1 MIKNERLGIA
11 LIVLTGI
18 ILLVAL
24 GMYGPI
30 PQDLEYHQ
38 FSDTATYFSIPNTLN
53 VVSNLPLLLAGLFC
67 FLVMLRDEKDYLI
80 CRTNRRA
87 YLVFFLGVALVGLGS
102 AYYHL
107 SPDNETLV
115 WDRLPMTVSFMALYT
130 IIIAE
135 FISVKTGKRLLWPLI
150 VIGVFSVLYW
160 AYTESIDAG
169 DLRLYAWV
177 QFFPVLTIPIIL
189 LTHKSSYSGA
199 RGYWAVSACYALA
212 KVCEHFDAEIHGLL
226 VIISGHS
233 LKHILPVIGL
243 VYLFSGYVNKGRS

>member
-1 MIKNERLGIA
+1 M

-18 ILLVAL
+18 ILFVAL
-24 GMYGPI
+24 GRYGPI
-30 PQDLEYHQ
+30 LQDPEYHQ
-38 FSDTATYFSIPNTLN
+38 FSDTATWFSIPNTLN
-53 VVSNLPLLLAGLFC
+53 VVSNLPFLLAGLFC
-67 FLVMLRDEKDYLI
+67 FLAMFRDERDYVI
-80 CRTNRRA
+80 CRMNRHA
-87 YLVFFLGVALVGLGS
+87 YLVLFPGIALVGLGS

-115 WDRLPMTVSFMALYT
+115 WDRLPMTVAFMALYS

-135 FISVKTGKRLLWPLI
+135 FISERTGKQLLWPLI

-169 DLRLYAWV
+169 DLRLYVWV
-177 QFFPVLTIPIIL
+177 QFFPVLTIPVVL
-189 LTHKSSYSGA
+189 LMFNSGYSGA
-199 RGYWAVSACYALA
+199 RGYWALSACYILA
-212 KVCEHFDAEIHGLL
+212 KFCEHFDAEIHDLL
-226 VIISGHS
+226 LIISGHS